1 MTFRLPTWVREADG
15 RTVPFDADRISGRLF
30 AATARLGSPNSFLA
44 RELADGVLHFLS
56 HEDLGETTTWQI
68 VDDLVAKVVRELGQP
83 ELAHAYGQDEP
94 AEEIQ
99 AIGARDTGVLVSLDP
114 PFPDAMRTARAAY
127 ALGAVFGPDLRSA
140 CEEELIALGGLQ
152 APDRLAAQAISE
164 IRWNEDSPWETGW
177 RTVRDAAIG
186 IGGRLILEGT
196 ESSLGSLNEHDLTCF
211 LQGLREGL
219 KSSETACTV
228 NLHQAAPT
236 APSAADSLFAP
247 ASELALDAS
256 AFYRRFFECWRRA
269 SFAAFGSLHWHLQE
283 ANLAEIPSSFGKR
296 DDADDLVFV
305 FDRPRRGVSLAAGL
319 ARPSPAI
326 LLEAG
331 LRLDRFAAMAGVD
344 RDPTLLLDKLGS
356 LVRMAV
362 SAAVRKRAYLRKA
375 CGSLQRGFMLDRATL
390 HLTPLGLDGAVQ
402 SVLGESL
409 VRSALSLDLACRMAD
424 RLREIA
430 AAESRKANLEIVLDS
445 PHELQE
451 PTCAQVETPLRMR
464 IESWGQVHRR
474 LGHGTAIVAS
484 SPEISMADLIVWTWR
499 KSDVGRLAFR
509 PLAANQAEL
518 IGAD

>member
-15 RTVPFDADRISGRLF
+15 RTVPFDADRISRQLF

-56 HEDLGETTTWQI
+56 HEDLGETTTWAI

-94 AEEIQ
+94 SEEIQ
-99 AIGARDTGVLVSLDP
+99 AIGARDTGVLVSLDQ

-127 ALGAVFGPDLRSA
+127 TLGAVFGPDLRSA
-140 CEEELIALGGLQ
+140 CDDELIALGGLQ
-152 APDRLAAQAISE
+152 APDRLAAQAVSE
-164 IRWNEDSPWETGW
+164 IRWNDTSLWETGW

-196 ESSLGSLNEHDLTCF
+196 ESSLGSLTEHDLTCF
-211 LQGLREGL
+211 LQGFREGL
-219 KSSETACTV
+219 KSTGAACIV
-228 NLHQAAPT
+228 NLHQASPSP
-236 APSAADSLFAP
+236 PSAGSLFAP
-247 ASELALDAS
+247 ASEPAFDAI

-269 SFAAFGSLHWHLQE
+269 SFAALGSLHWHLQE
-283 ANLAEIPSSFGKR
+283 ANLAETPSSFDKR
-296 DDADDLVFV
+296 DDADDLAFV
-305 FDRPRRGVSLAAGL
+305 FDRPRRGVSLAEGL
-319 ARPSPAI
+319 TRASPAI

-331 LRLDRFAAMAGVD
+331 LRLDRFAAMAGID

-375 CGSLQRGFMLDRATL
+375 CESLQRGFMLDRATL
-390 HLTPLGLDGAVQ
+390 HLTPLGLDAAVR

-451 PTCAQVETPLRMR
+451 PTCAPVETPLRMR

-474 LGHGTAIVAS
+474 LGHGTAIVAW
-484 SPEISMADLIVWTWR
+484 SPDIPIGDLIVWAWR

-509 PLAANQAEL
+509 PSVSNQPEL
-518 IGAD
+518 IAPD